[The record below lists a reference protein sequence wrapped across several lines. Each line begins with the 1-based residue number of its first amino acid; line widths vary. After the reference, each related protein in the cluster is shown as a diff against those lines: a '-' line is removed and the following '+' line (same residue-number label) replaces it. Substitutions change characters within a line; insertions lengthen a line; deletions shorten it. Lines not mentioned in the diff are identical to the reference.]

1 MYIAT
6 KFTVF
11 QLSFACKEF
20 EVTDARVLCLYEV
33 LMFCVFVFVAALQ
46 GRDLRKRW
54 AGTADS
60 DTTVAEMEEL

>member
-6 KFTVF
+6 KFTVL
-11 QLSFACKEF
+11 QLYFACEEF
-20 EVTDARVLCLYEV
+20 EVTDAWVFYLYEV
-33 LMFCVFVFVAALQ
+33 LMFCVFVFVTALQ